1 MSTNCKNWVPGVPPA
16 GINGADLDAT
26 SVKNA
31 AISGMATTKLQ
42 GTVTNAQLAGSI
54 TNDKL
59 SKPYALAY
67 IPFELATPA
76 AVTGL
81 KTHLMPYAG
90 VVLKGVAAYRTAP
103 TAGSTVID
111 VHVGA
116 TYASHHSVFGTG
128 TKIRPGL
135 TALKST
141 SATASGTLG
150 TFSAGH
156 YLRVDVDGVAS
167 GTKAD
172 LHGAVVIKH
181 LLQT

>member
-16 GINGADLDAT
+16 GLNGADLDAT

-31 AISGMATTKLQ
+31 AISGVATTKLQ

-76 AVTGL
+76 AQTGVR
-81 KTHLMPYAG
+81 TALMPYAG

-116 TYASHHSVFGTG
+116 TYASHHSVFGAG

-135 TALKST
+135 TSLKST

-172 LHGAVVIKH
+172 INGFVVIKH